1 MGHWTLAA
9 KRGPNYPSSMKPMT
23 SKPLGETMRTRH
35 HAGIRLSAAL
45 LAAAFLAAGA
55 ARSFA
60 IEGEGSFDGGP
71 DDVGPAFNALTEG
84 LAPLD
89 LSQLSNLS
97 AGALSSALPGAALA
111 ASAAPAPIESKPVR
125 RWAAPPPVQ
134 SGEYTLLTEP
144 FSGRAAVLNLINNAQ
159 TSINLTI
166 YEIEDPPT
174 ISALINAAQ
183 RGVTVRVIYNLYS
196 FRGRDPNAKY
206 IAQLQD
212 AGVQTQAASRQFEVT
227 HEKAITADG
236 KSAVIMTFNL
246 VPNYFSGTRDFGI
259 VTANAAEVAE
269 IDSVFNADW
278 NGEPADPTLPELVWS
293 PENSRE
299 KILSVINGATKTLEV
314 YGEETED
321 PESMQALINAAQR
334 GVAVRFITAVL
345 SDRGGQDGN
354 AAERQVLNDNGVQ
367 AKALNNPYIHA
378 KVVLADYGTP
388 SAQVFLGSE
397 NFSKTSLDKN
407 RELGIIL
414 NNPPLMDSIESTFN
428 ADWAQ

>member
-1 MGHWTLAA
+1 M
-9 KRGPNYPSSMKPMT
+9 S
-23 SKPLGETMRTRH
+23 SKPWGETMRTDRR
-35 HAGIRLSAAL
+35 AGLRLGAAL
-45 LAAAFLAAGA
+45 LAAAFLAVGA
-55 ARSFA
+55 ARAFA
-60 IEGEGSFDGGP
+60 IEGEGSFDGGLG
-71 DDVGPAFNALTEG
+71 DMGPAFNALTDG
-84 LAPLD
+84 LAPLNMP
-89 LSQLSNLS
+89 QLPDLS
-97 AGALSSALPGAALA
+97 AGALSPALPSAALA
-111 ASAAPAPIESKPVR
+111 VPAAPVRPETKPVR
-125 RWAAPPPVQ
+125 RWAAPAPVQ

-144 FSGRAAVLNLINNAQ
+144 FSGRTAVLNLINNAR

-174 ISALINAAQ
+174 ISALIAAAQ

-206 IAQLQD
+206 IQELQN

-227 HEKAITADG
+227 HEKTITADG
-236 KSAVIMTFNL
+236 TSAVIMTFNL

-259 VTANAAEVAE
+259 VTLNAAEVAE
-269 IDSVFNADW
+269 IDAVFNADW
-278 NGEPADPTLPELVWS
+278 NGEQADPTLPELVWS

-299 KILSVINGATKTLEV
+299 KILGVINGATKTLEV

-321 PESMQALINAAQR
+321 PECMQALIAAAQR

-345 SDRGGQDGN
+345 SGRGGQDGN

-378 KVVLADYGTP
+378 KVILADYGTP
-388 SAQVFLGSE
+388 NARVFIGSE
-397 NFSKTSLDKN
+397 NFSKTSLDRN

-414 NNPPLMDSIESTFN
+414 NNPPLMDSIEGTFN
-428 ADWAQ
+428 SDWAQ